1 MPASVTPDNVNRKLF
16 DAVERLGHALRA
28 ARQRIAT
35 DLGLTSLQVGII
47 ERLDHL
53 GALPIGRLASE
64 LDVSQPTISDSAAT
78 LVEKGLLA
86 RRRSAHD
93 GRLTLST
100 LTADGHRVAE
110 KIQEELRPLYP
121 EQDESGIDERGAT
134 LSVLLDEI
142 LRLQRAGVITV
153 NRSCLSCHHY
163 QPPTTSTS
171 AHCLLL
177 NATLPPPTLR
187 VDCPDHRAN

>member
-1 MPASVTPDNVNRKLF
+1 MPTPPTPDALDRKLF
-16 DAVERLGHALRA
+16 DAIERLGHALRS

-47 ERLDHL
+47 ERLDRL
-53 GALPIGRLASE
+53 GALPIGRLARE
-64 LDVSQPTISDSAAT
+64 LDVSQPTVSDSVAA
-78 LVEKGLLA
+78 LVDKGLLA
-86 RRRSAHD
+86 RRRSAQD
-93 GRLTLST
+93 GRIALST
-100 LTADGHRVAE
+100 LTTDGHRVAG
-110 KIQEELRPLYP
+110 KIQDALRPLYP
-121 EQDESGIDERGAT
+121 TQDESSIDERGAA

-177 NATLPPPTLR
+177 NATLPPPALR